1 MRLHS
6 FQVSGD
12 CSTAR
17 FDVDGQIS
25 PPPQSRWK
33 HDSQKPYT
41 TCFQMQESTSHPTSK
56 KNCKLKP
63 GYISHLLL
71 NQDNTYAGSG
81 NLCLHSTNCSAQKK
95 NQLRKNQ
102 FLISM
107 ELSMLSDYCN
117 GDPWNQSSR
126 RENVSY
132 FSSSESRNEY
142 KRNTGSSELTNCT
155 FLSFKLPRV
164 R

>member
-1 MRLHS
+1 MWMARYHLRHS
-6 FQVSGD
+6 PG
-12 CSTAR
+12 
-17 FDVDGQIS
+17 
-25 PPPQSRWK
+25 
-33 HDSQKPYT
+33 QKPYT

-63 GYISHLLL
+63 GYIIHLLL
-71 NQDNTYAGSG
+71 NQDSTCADSG
-81 NLCLHSTNCSAQKK
+81 NLRLHSTNCSAQKK

-102 FLISM
+102 VLISM

-117 GDPWNQSSR
+117 GDPWHQSSR